1 MDFASQWQGPSNTS
15 QILKNNDRM
24 FTPMHTPSTRA
35 EFEERMN
42 YAREQLINGK
52 MHFAAGLRGPDSLL
66 NVRHLP
72 NRRIDLLS
80 IDELARVTVNQ
91 TYQMRHMDFG
101 EAFSDDKGR

>member
-1 MDFASQWQGPSNTS
+1 
-15 QILKNNDRM
+15 M

-52 MHFAAGLRGPDSLL
+52 MHFNRGLRGPDRLL
-66 NVRHLP
+66 HVRHLP

-80 IDELARVTVNQ
+80 IDETARLLANQ
-91 TYQMRHMDFG
+91 TYQMRNMDFDKMAL
-101 EAFSDDKGR
+101 EAADQNTN